1 MSNLEDLEKQLAVLA
16 FNLYKAELISTKNE
30 LLSKPSNLKLLDE
43 LRTAHDNLCKTIEL
57 LKSKPSS
64 LRRS

>member
-43 LRTAHDNLCKTIEL
+43 LRTAHDNLRKTIEL